1 MKCSKVYVLNMY
13 SAAIKKIKKIVY
25 SIHSIPYKCAEYDGR
40 AETASTNTV
49 YITMKE
55 FEKYVHSKQKFL
67 CMPQFCRLVSVLFI
81 CIHYINTFRRFTP
94 KASFI

>member
-13 SAAIKKIKKIVY
+13 SAAIKKKKIVY

-49 YITMKE
+49 YITM
-55 FEKYVHSKQKFL
+55 
-67 CMPQFCRLVSVLFI
+67 
-81 CIHYINTFRRFTP
+81 
-94 KASFI
+94 